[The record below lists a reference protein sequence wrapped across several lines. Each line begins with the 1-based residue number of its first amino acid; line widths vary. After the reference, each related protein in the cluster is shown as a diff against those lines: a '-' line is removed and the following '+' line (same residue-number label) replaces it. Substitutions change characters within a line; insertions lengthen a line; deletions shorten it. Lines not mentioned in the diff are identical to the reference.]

1 VLTEFFPASP
11 LRGSGATGGT
21 EDDGVAAVVRGALDA
36 MKAQGAT
43 IVDIAIPNLAAQLT
57 ASNLL
62 TQELKFYLGDYL
74 KKSGGPVASVEELLA
89 SGLHVAQLQGILDI
103 ANAIPD
109 DYLASDDYKKRLAA
123 RDALA
128 QAVTKAMDDS
138 RVDALAYPVTRR
150 IAPVLASGGNQIGSN
165 AGLSAQ
171 TGLPAISVPAGFTA
185 GGFPVGI
192 ELLGRAFAEPTLIAL
207 AYSFEQSTR
216 HRRPPASTPVVG
228 ARAAIAAPEP
238 VEIGGESVSFD
249 VAATGAKSVPP
260 SDVPFNASARFTF
273 YSKTRALGF
282 DIALPAASLDQIA
295 GVYLHRRVN
304 RPNGGVAHILAKTP
318 APRVLGFVTL
328 SEQEAT
334 DLKAGKLYV
343 AVVSRQSP
351 RLSARA
357 DLTA

>member
-1 VLTEFFPASP
+1 
-11 LRGSGATGGT
+11 
-21 EDDGVAAVVRGALDA
+21 
-36 MKAQGAT
+36 M
-43 IVDIAIPNLAAQLT
+43 
-57 ASNLL
+57 
-62 TQELKFYLGDYL
+62 
-74 KKSGGPVASVEELLA
+74 LA

-109 DYLASDDYKKRLAA
+109 NYLTSDDYKKRLAA

-128 QAVTKAMDDS
+128 QAVSKAMDVN

-216 HRRPPASTPVVG
+216 HRRSSSEHACGWREGSV
-228 ARAAIAAPEP
+228 AAPGP
-238 VEIGGESVSFD
+238 VGVGGESESFD
-249 VAATGAKSVPP
+249 VSATGAKSVPP

-273 YSKTRALGF
+273 DSKTRALGF

-318 APRVLGFVTL
+318 RRVC
-328 SEQEAT
+328 SAS
-334 DLKAGKLYV
+334 
-343 AVVSRQSP
+343 SRCRNRKRP
-351 RLSARA
+351 I
-357 DLTA
+357 